1 MENWLFKKL
10 LYGWAKYFMTHTA
23 ECDYNLTNVLLDTFM
38 VGLIIAQ
45 LLMQKN
51 FVDVKASVKKD
62 PILLFLKLVT
72 PLYAFY
78 IFVVEM

>member
-23 ECDYNLTNVLLDTFM
+23 ECDYHLTNVLIDTFM

-51 FVDVKASVKKD
+51 FVDVKK
-62 PILLFLKLVT
+62 
-72 PLYAFY
+72 
-78 IFVVEM
+78 